1 MNAKHVLLQAMHGAW
16 KNLFVMK
23 VTRLQR
29 EEDAGGARQSSPGSR
44 HGLRGGAIEGSAG
57 GCGPPMRLNR
67 APGEGNLEL

>member
-29 EEDAGGARQSSPGSR
+29 EGDAGGARQSSPGRR
-44 HGLRGGAIEGSAG
+44 HGLRGGAVEGSADG
-57 GCGPPMRLNR
+57 RESPMRLNG
-67 APGEGNLEL
+67 APGEGRLEL